1 MSVNNRLNMDASV
14 SDLPGSV
21 WIKAREVL
29 DTNPAPRN
37 WRALIGTLETSNMIK
52 QRYKITPQQVEL
64 WAQGIERESAAG
76 KLLTELGSQGMTVGD
91 LSALLEETG
100 IDTYLL
106 GLSKYEKIRITQS
119 PAKEVDINE
128 GETLVLEIAAMGKP
142 HPRFQ
147 WFFCPDGKNK
157 FNELKGCT
165 ERTLTIANVTSAN
178 AGGYSCQIHN
188 CSDPQKTRL
197 TNISLVIIK
206 PKPIFVSK
214 RLNLPGAKNLSKM
227 PHHPSPTPVRHIEQN
242 HEIRVISHPTSK
254 ELELGERALFMVEAQ
269 CGLPL
274 RYQWIKDGKE
284 IKGANSFKYKIYNIQ
299 DASCQ
304 GTYQCE
310 VKAMKMTVDGR
321 VIQSSR
327 VLTNPALLHLKIPF
341 VNLYNPHDKVAL
353 LIGNSDYLSAISLK
367 APPNDIREMAESLV
381 SINFKVVMLLNLTKP
396 EIENAVIEFCKLID
410 KNVYVVFYFCGH
422 GFEERGVSY
431 LIPTDAPSMPASNE
445 CVNTSLILHNFQKK
459 NPALV
464 FLVLDTCR
472 MSGKGKSSEPPRS
485 FFTSA
490 QNANVC
496 YCYATSL
503 GLSALENTSEQRG
516 LLIRYLAPLLT
527 KPIGIDN
534 LVIELK
540 EEFSRSPKH
549 CDKQLPEI
557 RSNVGETRRSLTDE
571 ITYLGQQQA
580 YKARE
585 RLWGN
590 YNNKP
595 RNRDLTFPLL
605 GIVLQLDFQSY
616 YNNLLDVFVLV
627 QEQGET
633 QQCVAFISNF
643 SPIISQYG
651 NRDAF
656 KRNGKHGTR
665 TTLQDIQK
673 LKDNLVVDISV
684 VFVHRRDGRQ
694 YSSTQ
699 RVDLGLPLV
708 SNLKL
713 WKPAIGFEPTYRE
726 PIEQE
731 ETYSI

>member
-91 LSALLEETG
+91 
-100 IDTYLL
+100 
-106 GLSKYEKIRITQS
+106 
-119 PAKEVDINE
+119 
-128 GETLVLEIAAMGKP
+128 
-142 HPRFQ
+142 F
-147 WFFCPDGKNK
+147 
-157 FNELKGCT
+157 
-165 ERTLTIANVTSAN
+165 SAN

-242 HEIRVISHPTSK
+242 H
-254 ELELGERALFMVEAQ
+254 
-269 CGLPL
+269 
-274 RYQWIKDGKE
+274 
-284 IKGANSFKYKIYNIQ
+284 

-445 CVNTSLILHNFQKK
+445 CVNTSLILYNFQKK

-540 EEFSRSPKH
+540 EVTEFSRSPKH

-713 WKPAIGFEPTYRE
+713 WKPAIGFEPAYRE

-731 ETYSI
+731 ETDSI

>member
-21 WIKAREVL
+21 WIKARELL

-52 QRYKITPQQVEL
+52 QRYKITPQQVEV
-64 WAQGIERESAAG
+64 WAQGIERE
-76 KLLTELGSQGMTVGD
+76 M
-91 LSALLEETG
+91 
-100 IDTYLL
+100 
-106 GLSKYEKIRITQS
+106 
-119 PAKEVDINE
+119 
-128 GETLVLEIAAMGKP
+128 LEIAAMGKP

-178 AGGYSCQIHN
+178 GGGYSCQIHN

-214 RLNLPGAKNLSKM
+214 RLNPPGAKNLAKM
-227 PHHPSPTPVRHIEQN
+227 PHHPSPTPVRHIEQI
-242 HEIRVISHPTSK
+242 H
-254 ELELGERALFMVEAQ
+254 
-269 CGLPL
+269 
-274 RYQWIKDGKE
+274 
-284 IKGANSFKYKIYNIQ
+284 GANSFKYKIYNIQ

-310 VKAMKMTVDGR
+310 VKAMKMTEHGR
-321 VIQSSR
+321 EIQSSR

-353 LIGNSDYLSAISLK
+353 LIGNSDYLSEISLT

-472 MSGKGKSSEPPRS
+472 MSGKGKSSEPPRR

-490 QNANVC
+490 QNGNVC

-571 ITYLGQQQA
+571 ITDLGQQQA

-585 RLWGN
+585 RLWSN

-595 RNRDLTFPLL
+595 TNRDLTFPLL

-643 SPIISQYG
+643 SPVGIQVLIVPALHIIS
-651 NRDAF
+651 
-656 KRNGKHGTR
+656 
-665 TTLQDIQK
+665 
-673 LKDNLVVDISV
+673 
-684 VFVHRRDGRQ
+684 VFPSPYV
-694 YSSTQ
+694 
-699 RVDLGLPLV
+699 
-708 SNLKL
+708 
-713 WKPAIGFEPTYRE
+713 
-726 PIEQE
+726 
-731 ETYSI
+731 